1 MELASRHCL
10 PTYLYLKQTKE
21 SIVKI
26 LIALDGSDTSIRA
39 LRYVIEHRDVF
50 GASPDLL
57 LVHVHMPI
65 PTPRAEALLGAAV
78 IKQYYQEESENVLAP
93 ARLILAGTPC
103 NVEELSL
110 VGEPAGQIITA
121 AQKHDCDMILIGI
134 HGRSAIGNFFLGSV
148 AMRVIAASPTP
159 VLSVK

>member
-1 MELASRHCL
+1 MVLASRQCL
-10 PTYLYLKQTKE
+10 PANLYLKQTKE

-26 LIALDGSDTSIRA
+26 LVALDGSETSIRA

-78 IKQYYQEESENVLAP
+78 IKQYYQEESEDVLAP

-121 AQKHDCDMILIGI
+121 AQKHDCDMILIGTR
-134 HGRSAIGNFFLGSV
+134 GRSAIGNFFLGSV